1 MFFRPRNAISPSSLG
16 LNDALFAGWSIE
28 QTSLHGM
35 IGPTPLLSE
44 IDKLR
49 GRLEFLTASDGLGAA
64 MSTLLRRL
72 LQRVRLSA
80 EAFPRLSLEDQQ
92 VLGPEILL
100 SLMEIERSIETA
112 EGTRQVKDNR
122 IQALLQESIGRILG
136 PGMEQELLV
145 VMSPRDEWT
154 LYCDLEHV
162 DGRLA
167 FVLFLSP
174 TVDYTTDDLVV
185 RVVHEAAHSE
195 PHILTLTRPPF
206 GEPRRLG
213 EVLCDLVALLI
224 SGPAFVYSAVRL
236 VQLRGAEKSRAFS
249 DSHPS
254 MACRANVLR
263 NLAPKVWTSE
273 ALHQVTERAFEVI
286 GELECLPEE
295 AAEVQRLNREAVRS
309 IPRYGPLATPE
320 STWDQICASGDPNE
334 QSSILL
340 RLNA

>member
-1 MFFRPRNAISPSSLG
+1 
-16 LNDALFAGWSIE
+16 
-28 QTSLHGM
+28 
-35 IGPTPLLSE
+35 
-44 IDKLR
+44 
-49 GRLEFLTASDGLGAA
+49 

-236 VQLRGAEKSRAFS
+236 VQLRG
-249 DSHPS
+249 
-254 MACRANVLR
+254 NVLR

-340 RLNA
+340 RLNAGLARRGLGR